1 SEKSEIYC
9 YTCGQPGH
17 IARYCQQ
24 HTANSSTGQQQQKYQ
39 KKPIAEVPDGGPSE
53 TIINP
58 SPLSFITVPVNGIRL
73 QCLLDT

>member
-1 SEKSEIYC
+1 MYNQPHSSTYQKNYSSEKSEIYC

-39 KKPIAEVPDGGPSE
+39 K
-53 TIINP
+53 
-58 SPLSFITVPVNGIRL
+58 
-73 QCLLDT
+73 